1 MKNSIKREQ
10 SKLVCSAERENYRLK
25 GKKLM
30 MTLAAVLCC
39 AMTMSVITSCT
50 KNKDEFSYKLIVE
63 PSRTMIPVEARVWQ
77 KAALEG
83 KLDECDTEVLNAC
96 KRAESSVKGG
106 AGEIV
111 VHNNTT
117 NKDVYRRFWQ

>member
-1 MKNSIKREQ
+1 MQ
-10 SKLVCSAERENYRLK
+10 
-25 GKKLM
+25 KLM

-39 AMTMSVITSCT
+39 AMTMSVLTSCS
-50 KNKDEFSYKLIVE
+50 KNNDEFSYKLIVE
-63 PSRTMIPVEARVWQ
+63 PSRTMIPVEALVWQ
-77 KAALEG
+77 KAALEVYKTELGVDSEYFTKKG